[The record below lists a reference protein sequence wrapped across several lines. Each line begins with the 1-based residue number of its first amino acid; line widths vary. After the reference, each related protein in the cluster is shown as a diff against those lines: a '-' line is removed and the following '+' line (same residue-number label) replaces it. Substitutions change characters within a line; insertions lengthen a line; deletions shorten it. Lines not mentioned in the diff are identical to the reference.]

1 MVVLF
6 ALFVAHRTEQAPD
19 RAVLRGTSE
28 RHVVQVTLEPPRTGP
43 VRATVDLTDRAGQP
57 ATANEVTLEA
67 AMPRM
72 GHLNSELPA
81 SQEKP
86 GRFRAEGELFP
97 MVGVWELT
105 VRLDDTDQITVNV
118 TVTR

>member
-1 MVVLF
+1 MTV
-6 ALFVAHRTEQAPD
+6 
-19 RAVLRGTSE
+19 
-28 RHVVQVTLEPPRTGP
+28 EPPRTGR
-43 VRATVDLTDRAGQP
+43 VRATVDVTDRAGRP
-57 ATANEVTLEA
+57 AEADEVALEA

-72 GHLNSELPA
+72 GHLNAELPTTKQA
-81 SQEKP
+81 I

-105 VRLDDTDQITVNV
+105 VRIDGTEQLTVSV